1 MDGEKKVKETPW
13 TEQRLMYKD
22 GNVDVYRYF
31 NWETWKRMTVDERA
45 MWTEAS
51 EATPAPISLET
62 IDFNKKLAAKA
73 DKIVKPKP
81 EVVEVSVDEID
92 TSEPLTDAAGQQ
104 VGTVKGK
111 LSKIEEA
118 RMGLKAELTKRGIRF
133 THNSKFETLRKKL
146 ADADNPE

>member
-1 MDGEKKVKETPW
+1 MAKEKKVKEVPW
-13 TEQRLMYKD
+13 TEQKMLHKYDQDGVLMP
-22 GNVDVYRYF
+22 DVYRKF
-31 NWETWKRMTVDERA
+31 GWETWKRMTEGERA

-73 DKIVKPKP
+73 DKIVKPKSQVGEIP
-81 EVVEVSVDEID
+81 DVFEDEDID
-92 TSEPLTDAAGQQ
+92 TSKSYTEEEQKDAIKKQL
-104 VGTVKGK
+104 KK
-111 LSKIEEA
+111 L
-118 RMGLKAELTKRGIRF
+118 GIRF